1 MSYAIFRSEPIQTLS
16 DLSEIGAHN
25 KRSKKA
31 YNSNPDIKVELSK
44 DNIEIVPC
52 KLKYVAKFDEITKDY
67 RLEHE
72 KRMETMRENRKKT
85 FHQAVNDSNG
95 VVADELLF
103 TSDNDFFKN
112 MNREE
117 IIRWANTC
125 MEFVYEDMGYTKDQ
139 VLHATVHMDE
149 KTPHMHCVVVP
160 LVKKYDK
167 RTETERYTISKKQYI
182 KDKEHLSKLQDKYHE
197 RLNSKGFNLDRGIK
211 NSDVEHINIKE
222 YKKITRKLNQELNI
236 KNERL
241 NQTMEE
247 LNNKMQSNKATLFDK
262 EYVKVKKDTFDT
274 MNKAIKETKKVIEM
288 QPKIEQLYHE
298 VDTYVT
304 SYQSLEKENKN
315 IKKEVANLQKRNEN
329 LRSQNNFLTDYIH
342 TLIEIIK
349 EFFRKLL
356 KQDNEKIKDITA
368 DKVKEHY
375 DDSIF
380 QKEDVI
386 DVAKDTTK
394 EKELFDY
401 AGIEYYHAKRKDKD
415 DFEISI

>member
-1 MSYAIFRSEPIQTLS
+1 M
-16 DLSEIGAHN
+16 
-25 KRSKKA
+25 
-31 YNSNPDIKVELSK
+31 
-44 DNIEIVPC
+44 C
-52 KLKYVAKFDEITKDY
+52 
-67 RLEHE
+67 
-72 KRMETMRENRKKT
+72 
-85 FHQAVNDSNG
+85 
-95 VVADELLF
+95 
-103 TSDNDFFKN
+103 
-112 MNREE
+112 
-117 IIRWANTC
+117 IR
-125 MEFVYEDMGYTKDQ
+125 
-139 VLHATVHMDE
+139 
-149 KTPHMHCVVVP
+149 
-160 LVKKYDK
+160 
-167 RTETERYTISKKQYI
+167 
-182 KDKEHLSKLQDKYHE
+182 
-197 RLNSKGFNLDRGIK
+197 DR
-211 NSDVEHINIKE
+211 
-222 YKKITRKLNQELNI
+222 
-236 KNERL
+236 
-241 NQTMEE
+241 
-247 LNNKMQSNKATLFDK
+247 
-262 EYVKVKKDTFDT
+262 YVKVKKDTFDT
-274 MNKAIKETKKVIEM
+274 MNKAIKETKKVMEM

-315 IKKEVANLQKRNEN
+315 IKKEIANLQRRNEN
-329 LRSQNNFLTDYIH
+329 LKSQNNFLTDYIH

>member
-1 MSYAIFRSEPIQTLS
+1 
-16 DLSEIGAHN
+16 
-25 KRSKKA
+25 
-31 YNSNPDIKVELSK
+31 
-44 DNIEIVPC
+44 
-52 KLKYVAKFDEITKDY
+52 
-67 RLEHE
+67 
-72 KRMETMRENRKKT
+72 
-85 FHQAVNDSNG
+85 
-95 VVADELLF
+95 
-103 TSDNDFFKN
+103 
-112 MNREE
+112 
-117 IIRWANTC
+117 
-125 MEFVYEDMGYTKDQ
+125 
-139 VLHATVHMDE
+139 
-149 KTPHMHCVVVP
+149 
-160 LVKKYDK
+160 
-167 RTETERYTISKKQYI
+167 
-182 KDKEHLSKLQDKYHE
+182 
-197 RLNSKGFNLDRGIK
+197 
-211 NSDVEHINIKE
+211 
-222 YKKITRKLNQELNI
+222 
-236 KNERL
+236 
-241 NQTMEE
+241 MEE

-262 EYVKVKKDTFDT
+262 EYVKIKKDTFDT
-274 MNKAIKETKKVIEM
+274 MNKAIKETKKVMEM

-315 IKKEVANLQKRNEN
+315 IKKEVANLQRRNEN
-329 LRSQNNFLTDYIH
+329 LKSQNNFLTDYIH